1 MNRTY
6 LYPKRLYSF
15 LLLLFVLEA
24 KAQTEFEY
32 WFDSYSDPK
41 TITLRLS
48 NGTVSPTLDASN
60 LSQGFHTL
68 NMRLRDADGMYSP
81 VSTSAFFKYSG
92 TGISNIEYWFED
104 DAKHFGTTIIDA
116 DYEDVQIVELDL
128 SDVEKYPLGVHQL
141 NMRVAVNGG
150 FYSPVYSTLIL
161 RMPNGTGDS
170 VLEYWFDENI
180 SKKAIT
186 PINIES
192 GEVQNLNLDMTDA
205 VKFPIGFHKL
215 NVRIASNG
223 NQYST
228 IYSAYV
234 MKLPEGPKAQLTY
247 WLDDDYKNRYVL
259 STNYMDGELS
269 PVFLMYL
276 DFSSVSSG
284 MHRLHFR
291 VSKNEFDDG
300 VVYETPILVTRRYN
314 NDGKVNV
321 TIKKE
326 DYWVDEL
333 IHFPYELYGQSIVT
347 RNYTLD
353 PSDYTVGQHAF
364 HVQYMNSAQVWS
376 EQNVTYFYK
385 DAATGRL
392 YEGIMPMET
401 EGIEAMS
408 TIAQVYYAYKDGTI
422 FVDCQSAD
430 LGSTGVVAVYD
441 LYGKM
446 IAKEVV
452 SNSNGIHAEI
462 NVENIA
468 KQMLIIKF
476 VSGKVNSSKKIM
488 PM

>member
-6 LYPKRLYSF
+6 LYPKWLYSF
-15 LLLLFVLEA
+15 LLLLFLLEA

-41 TITLRLS
+41 TISLRIS
-48 NGTVSPTLDASN
+48 NGTFSPSLDANN

-81 VSTSAFFKYSG
+81 VSTSTFFKYSG
-92 TGISNIEYWFED
+92 TGISTIEYWFED
-104 DAKHFGTTIIDA
+104 DAKHIGTTIIDA
-116 DYEDVQIVELDL
+116 DYEDVQIVDLDL
-128 SDVEKYPLGVHQL
+128 SDVEKFPLGVHQL

-180 SKKAIT
+180 SKKAAT
-186 PINIES
+186 PVNTKWSIAQE
-192 GEVQNLNLDMTDA
+192 LDLDLTNA
-205 VKFPIGFHKL
+205 EYFPLGFHKL
-215 NVRIASNG
+215 NMRIASNG
-223 NQYST
+223 NQYSP
-228 IYSAYV
+228 IYTAYV
-234 MKLPEGPKAQLTY
+234 MKLPQGSTSQLTY
-247 WLDDDYKNRYVL
+247 WLDDDYKNGRHVV
-259 STNYMDGELS
+259 SSKVTNGLTT
-269 PVFLMYL
+269 VFMPAL
-276 DFSSVSSG
+276 DFSAAASG
-284 MHRLHFR
+284 MHRLKFR
-291 VSKNEFDDG
+291 ITANGFDNG
-300 VVYETPILVTRRYN
+300 VIYEVPVLITRRYN
-314 NDGKVNV
+314 NDGVV
-321 TIKKE
+321 TVVGE
-326 DYWVDEL
+326 SRWLDDVSPMEYAVSN
-333 IHFPYELYGQSIVT
+333 PQSIVT
-347 RNYTLD
+347 RSYTLD
-353 PSDYTVGQHAF
+353 PSNFTVGQHAF
-364 HVQYMNSAQVWS
+364 HVQYKNSAQVWG

-430 LGSTGVVAVYD
+430 LGSTGAIFVYD
-441 LYGKM
+441 LFGKM

-468 KQMLIIKF
+468 RQMLIVKM